1 MQTQMHSFIIHTL
14 PLLHSGYIPLGFV
27 TQQAIPLAAPAAD
40 TLTQIANFVNA
51 IQGAITGLGVAIFVI
66 GVTIAGMMR
75 MMSFGSERRIMV
87 SNMAITAA
95 IVGLAIML
103 MAGGIHALLIQYFK

>member
-1 MQTQMHSFIIHTL
+1 MHLFIINTL
-14 PLLHSGYIPLGFV
+14 PMLSIAQ
-27 TQQAIPLAAPAAD
+27 TAIVLAPPPAAD

-51 IQGAITGLGVAIFVI
+51 IQGAVTGLGVAMFII

-103 MAGGIHALLIQYFK
+103 MAGGIHTLLTQYFK

>member
-1 MQTQMHSFIIHTL
+1 MHSFIIHTL
-14 PLLHSGYIPLGFV
+14 PLLSVSQI
-27 TQQAIPLAAPAAD
+27 AIALAPPAGGSD
-40 TLTQIANFVNA
+40 TLQQINNFVGT
-51 IQGAITGLGVAIFVI
+51 IQGTITGLGLALFII

-103 MAGGIHALLIQYFK
+103 MATGIYNLLRTYFPAQ